1 MEKSLKS
8 APKST
13 KNGEISC
20 RRRRR
25 QSFRAQSSST
35 MAATSTEI
43 EQSEVQVAEGYT
55 ITHFHDKINDV
66 FLNEKPQTKDW
77 RKLLVFREEC
87 KQYSDK
93 FYKQCKARADAESD
107 NGMKQKLVLLG
118 RKVNKIDDEIER
130 HSELL
135 KEIEQSP
142 IDINAVVAKRLYKHF
157 SVFRHLTLLSET
169 YDNLDDRDAISRLGT
184 RCLSAICVYGNN
196 TVENA
201 GTPDAAEA
209 KFDDILNSPL
219 LDARELDCS
228 LRLLINSAWGAGI
241 ESPTMKNEVD
251 PNTISEN

>member
-1 MEKSLKS
+1 MEKVVV
-8 APKST
+8 
-13 KNGEISC
+13 EEEDV
-20 RRRRR
+20 
-25 QSFRAQSSST
+25 RAQS
-35 MAATSTEI
+35 I
-43 EQSEVQVAEGYT
+43 AEGYT
-55 ITHFHDKINDV
+55 IKHFRDKIIDV

-87 KQYSDK
+87 KNYSDK
-93 FYKQCKARADAESD
+93 FYKQCKARADAEND

-118 RKVNKIDDEIER
+118 RKVKMIDEEIER

-142 IDINAVVAKRLYKHF
+142 TDINAVHF

-169 YDNLDDRDAISRLGT
+169 YDNLDDRDAISRLGI
-184 RCLSAICVYGNN
+184 RCLSAICAYGNN

-201 GTPDAAEA
+201 GTPDAAEV

-228 LRLLINSAWGAGI
+228 LRLLINSAWGAAI